1 MKKATTLIAFI
12 CFANTFLMAQNRP
25 IKFGVSINPNYS
37 HRYLYSDDAT
47 TKAML
52 DRLYS
57 GKFSYSVGVFGE
69 KEMTEKVSL
78 RVGLNAMNTGF
89 QIVKDNLTW
98 GSQNNNGSW
107 NPFPIDPNEPTK
119 IRFVYNFINLEL
131 PFDCQYFINKKR
143 TFFISLGGSPMLNV
157 YNYGTTK
164 IYYNNKS
171 TTTDNYELKDEPTKK
186 LSVAL
191 QLGMGYAVK
200 LTQKLTMDIQPR
212 IQCFVTP
219 LVSSS
224 AKSGVLLYN
233 IGLQTS
239 LTF

>member
-1 MKKATTLIAFI
+1 MKKVTILIAFI
-12 CFANTFLMAQNRP
+12 CFANTFLTAQNRP

-69 KEMTEKVSL
+69 KEMTDKLRL

-89 QIVKDNLTW
+89 QIVRDNLTW

-119 IRFVYNFINLEL
+119 IRFIYNFINLEL
-131 PFDCQYFINKKR
+131 PIDCQYFINRKR
-143 TFFISLGGSPMLNV
+143 TFFLSLGGSPMLNV
-157 YNYGTTK
+157 YNYSTVKAYFNT
-164 IYYNNKS
+164 KS
-171 TTTDNYELKDEPTKK
+171 TTTSHQEVTNEPTKK
-186 LSVAL
+186 LSFAL

-200 LTQKLTMDIQPR
+200 LTPNLTLDIQPR
-212 IQCFVTP
+212 VQCFITP
-219 LVSSS
+219 LISSS
-224 AKSGVLLYN
+224 AKSGVLPYN
-233 IGLQTS
+233 VGVQTG